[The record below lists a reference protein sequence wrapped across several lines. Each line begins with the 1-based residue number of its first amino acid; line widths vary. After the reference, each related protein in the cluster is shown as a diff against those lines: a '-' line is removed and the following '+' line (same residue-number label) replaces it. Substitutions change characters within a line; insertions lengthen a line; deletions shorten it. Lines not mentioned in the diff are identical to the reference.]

1 MIYCYTNINQEKFYD
16 STSIIRML
24 NISRAK
30 FLRTKKLIGIKHTE
44 LKNKHLLRNQDVLA
58 LMEVILCE
66 KIKKMENEL
75 SKDQQFTRQD

>member
-30 FLRTKKLIGIKHTE
+30 FLRTKKLVGIKHTE
-44 LKNKHLLRNQDVLA
+44 LKNKHLLKKQDVLT
-58 LMEVILCE
+58 LMEVLLYE

-75 SKDQQFTRQD
+75 SKDKQSSRQD